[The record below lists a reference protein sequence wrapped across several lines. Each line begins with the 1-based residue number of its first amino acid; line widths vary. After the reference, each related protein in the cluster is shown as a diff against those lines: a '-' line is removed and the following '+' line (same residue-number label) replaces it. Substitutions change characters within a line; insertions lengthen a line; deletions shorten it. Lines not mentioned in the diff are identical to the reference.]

1 MYMISHIII
10 SSSIGTPPTCTHK
23 NSQSKHEHMVT
34 FHCVSVNYLL
44 ISILVQ
50 MSDMNVFL

>member
-1 MYMISHIII
+1 MYVISHII

-34 FHCVSVNYLL
+34 FHCVSVNYLP